1 MDSIFK
7 KSDTYTINT
16 YKRFKVAFKRGEGM
30 YLYSYDGK
38 EYLDFLAGIAV
49 NILGHSH
56 EVVVNAVK
64 EQAEKLLHVSNLY
77 YIKEQADFAELLVKH
92 SCCDRAFFCNS
103 GAEANETALKI
114 ARKWGIDKGK
124 YKILSFK
131 NSFHGRTIATLALT
145 GQTKYQEGFGPFPDG
160 FDYVEF
166 NSFEDFKNKVDDK
179 TVGIF
184 VEFVQGEGGINVA
197 DKGFIEDVYRFCK
210 DNNMLFIA
218 DEIQSGMGR
227 TGKLFAYE
235 LYDVEPDIITLA
247 KGIAAGLP
255 MGVVLVKDDVA
266 SVMGFGS
273 HGSTFGGNPFV
284 SFVAYRVLDF
294 VLNSGLIENAK
305 QMGEYLLNRLK
316 EAAEDS
322 DKVENVEGLGL
333 MVGVKFKDK
342 GMVDDIVNKA
352 FESGI
357 LVGKAGERTVR
368 LEPPLIVEKS
378 HIDVVAEFFRRN
390 L

>member
-7 KSDTYTINT
+7 KSDMYTMNN
-16 YKRFKVAFKRGEGM
+16 YKRFKVAFERGKGM

-56 EVVVNAVK
+56 EVVVNAIK

-77 YIKEQADFAELLVKH
+77 YIKEQADLAELLVKH

-103 GAEANETALKI
+103 GAEANDTALKI
-114 ARKWGIDKGK
+114 ARKWGSDKGK
-124 YKILSFK
+124 YRILSFK

-145 GQTKYQEGFGPFPDG
+145 GQTKYQEGFGPFPEG
-160 FDYVEF
+160 FDYIEF
-166 NSFEDFKNKVDDK
+166 NDFEDFKNKVDDK

-197 DKGFIEDVYRFCK
+197 DKDFIEDVYRFCK
-210 DNNMLFIA
+210 DNNMLFIV

-235 LYDVEPDIITLA
+235 FYDVEPDIITSA

-255 MGVVLVKDDVA
+255 MGVVLAKDDVA

-284 SFVAYRVLDF
+284 SFVACRVLDF
-294 VLNSGLIENAK
+294 VLNSGLIKNAK
-305 QMGEYLLNRLK
+305 QMGEYLLDRLK
-316 EAAEDS
+316 EVAEGS

-333 MVGVKFKDK
+333 MVGIKFKDK
-342 GMVDDIVNKA
+342 GMVDDIVSKA

>member
-7 KSDTYTINT
+7 KSDTYTMNT
-16 YKRFKVAFKRGEGM
+16 YKRFKVAFERGRGM
-30 YLYSYDGK
+30 YLYSYDGRK
-38 EYLDFLAGIAV
+38 YLDFLAGIAV

-56 EVVVNAVK
+56 DVVVSAIK
-64 EQAEKLLHVSNLY
+64 EQSKKLLHVSNLY
-77 YIKEQADFAELLVKH
+77 YIKEQADLAELLVKH
-92 SCCDRAFFCNS
+92 SSCDRAFFCNS

-114 ARKWGIDKGK
+114 ARKWGSDKGK

-145 GQTKYQEGFGPFPDG
+145 GQTKYQEGFGPFPEG

-166 NSFEDFKNKVDDK
+166 NNFEDFTKKVDDK
-179 TVGIF
+179 TVAIF

-197 DKGFIEDVYRFCK
+197 EKSFIEKVYEFCK
-210 DNNMLFIA
+210 ANDMLFVV

-227 TGKLFAYE
+227 TGRLFSYE
-235 LYDVEPDIITLA
+235 HYDIEPDIITLA

-255 MGVVLVKDDVA
+255 MGVVLAKEDVA
-266 SVMGFGS
+266 GVMGFGS

-284 SFVAYRVLDF
+284 SFVAYKVLNF
-294 VLNSGLIENAK
+294 VLNSGLIDHAR
-305 QMGEYLLNRLK
+305 QVGDYLLNGLK
-316 EAAEDS
+316 DATKDS

-333 MVGVKFKDK
+333 MVGIKFKDK
-342 GMVDDIVNKA
+342 QMVDEIVNRA
-352 FESGI
+352 FENGI

-368 LEPPLIVEKS
+368 LEPPLIVEKA
-378 HIDVVAEFFRRN
+378 HVDEVVDFFRRN

>member
-197 DKGFIEDVYRFCK
+197 DKGFIGDVYGFCK

-255 MGVVLVKDDVA
+255 MGVVLAKDDVA

>member
-7 KSDTYTINT
+7 KSDMYTINN
-16 YKRFKVAFKRGEGM
+16 YKRFKVAFERGKGM

-56 EVVVNAVK
+56 EVVVNAIK
-64 EQAEKLLHVSNLY
+64 EQVEKLLHVSNLY
-77 YIKEQADFAELLVKH
+77 YIKEQADLAELLVKH

-114 ARKWGIDKGK
+114 ARRWGSDKGK
-124 YKILSFK
+124 YRILSFK

-145 GQTKYQEGFGPFPDG
+145 GQTKYQEGFGPFPEG
-160 FDYVEF
+160 FDYIEF
-166 NSFEDFKNKVDDK
+166 NNFEDFKNKVDDK

-197 DKGFIEDVYRFCK
+197 DKDFIEDVYRFCK
-210 DNNMLFIA
+210 DNNMLFIV

-235 LYDVEPDIITLA
+235 FYDVEPDIITLA

-255 MGVVLVKDDVA
+255 MGVVLAKDDVA

-284 SFVAYRVLDF
+284 SFVACRVLDF
-294 VLNSGLIENAK
+294 VLNSGLIKNAK
-305 QMGEYLLNRLK
+305 QMGEYLLDRLK
-316 EAAEDS
+316 EVAEGS

-333 MVGVKFKDK
+333 MVGIKFKDK
-342 GMVDDIVNKA
+342 GMVDDIVSKA

>member
-7 KSDTYTINT
+7 KSDMYTMNN
-16 YKRFKVAFKRGEGM
+16 YKRFKVAFERGKGM

-56 EVVVNAVK
+56 EVVVNAIK

-77 YIKEQADFAELLVKH
+77 YIKEQADLAELLVKH

-114 ARKWGIDKGK
+114 ARKWGSDKGK
-124 YKILSFK
+124 YRILSFK

-145 GQTKYQEGFGPFPDG
+145 GQTKYQEGFGPFPEG
-160 FDYVEF
+160 FDYIEF
-166 NSFEDFKNKVDDK
+166 NDFEDFKNKVDDK

-197 DKGFIEDVYRFCK
+197 DKDFIEDVYRFCK

-235 LYDVEPDIITLA
+235 FYDVEPDIITSA

-255 MGVVLVKDDVA
+255 MGVVLAKDDIA

-284 SFVAYRVLDF
+284 SFVACRVLDF
-294 VLNSGLIENAK
+294 VLNSGLIKNAK
-305 QMGEYLLNRLK
+305 QMGEYLLDRLK
-316 EAAEDS
+316 EVAEGS

-333 MVGVKFKDK
+333 MVGIKFKDK
-342 GMVDDIVNKA
+342 GMVDDIVSKA

>member
-7 KSDTYTINT
+7 KSDMYTMNN
-16 YKRFKVAFKRGEGM
+16 YKRFKVAFERGKGM

-56 EVVVNAVK
+56 EVVVNAIK

-77 YIKEQADFAELLVKH
+77 YIKEQADLAELLVKH

-114 ARKWGIDKGK
+114 ARKWGSDKGK
-124 YKILSFK
+124 YRILSFK

-145 GQTKYQEGFGPFPDG
+145 GQTKYQEGFGPFPEG
-160 FDYVEF
+160 FDYIEF
-166 NSFEDFKNKVDDK
+166 NDFEDFKNKVDDK

-197 DKGFIEDVYRFCK
+197 DKDFIEDVYRFCK

-235 LYDVEPDIITLA
+235 FYDVEPDIITSA

-255 MGVVLVKDDVA
+255 MGVVLAKDDVA

-284 SFVAYRVLDF
+284 SFVACRVLDF
-294 VLNSGLIENAK
+294 VLNSGLIKNAK
-305 QMGEYLLNRLK
+305 QMGEYLLDRLK
-316 EAAEDS
+316 EVAEGS

-333 MVGVKFKDK
+333 MVGIKFKDK
-342 GMVDDIVNKA
+342 GMVDDIVSKA